1 MFEYGNRV
9 VINLPKK
16 GDGITE
22 GMRAYQGKEATV
34 ERTIFFSGS
43 HAHELYGVMSEKGK
57 HYTFEEKWL
66 EPAKEGASDET
77 DGKDSEVH
85 R

>member
-34 ERTIFFSGS
+34 ERTFFFSGQ
-43 HAHELYGVMSEKGK
+43 HAYELYGVMSEKGK
-57 HYTFEEKWL
+57 AYTFEQKWL
-66 EPAKEGASDET
+66 EPIGEEQDDDTERKN
-77 DGKDSEVH
+77 
-85 R
+85 